1 MRNRKGEREGVL
13 SRKTPPR
20 RVRYLLL
27 DQGREIELRIK
38 LVGFCPGVRKETLL
52 VEFFCY
58 LRVNGFR

>member
-1 MRNRKGEREGVL
+1 MHNRKGERKGVL

-27 DQGREIELRIK
+27 DQGHEVELKVK

-52 VEFFCY
+52 VEFFRY